1 MCICQLETQFLA
13 SMLNGDKMLSLLLAS
28 RQGQDYL
35 SQCVFWNAFLRLKPI
50 DLEND
55 FSVQEWAADFLVA
68 LHERVGC
75 DGGDKFFKKPITAHL
90 LENIADRMSILNI
103 HHLIQIY
110 GFSKDL
116 VFSGQPIESAKLLSS
131 IAVRLTD
138 TLKRDFELYGDD
150 DVMKINTAQALGN
163 IYLVCL
169 LCLAVGNGIAV
180 KNTFKG
186 GHSNLGF
193 VGPQRS
199 QHTVSRHIMRGHGP
213 VIAHRD
219 GMYSDIR
226 GSRAIAHSSPQIPQ
240 ISGGNSQS
248 THRYLTPPQDGGDSN
263 GNNGGRGGGGGKVFK
278 HVQDFNRGRWSS
290 NLQPYILLCPA
301 LKEPIQSMR
310 LIEQKGAQLVQYAI
324 NNLDISDIQLYK
336 QGFQQAVDQQHVSS
350 KTQSS
355 RQFNRDKVYRQVL
368 LYSMKGDLI
377 GVSYV
382 EVHSIREI
390 IDQSKDIKQI
400 DEADGLNALRPR
412 LKRLNAVNGVGTVLI
427 KEDSKT
433 QVLLRK
439 QLTQQL
445 EFTEDVLMGIQQSI
459 ANQFS
464 APARYLKQSLISLGY
479 RLPDHQL
486 RQQLHQ
492 VLSHVPF
499 DALASLADFVI
510 DKSTSGLNTELII
523 APLIDNV
530 VGAAQEEIH
539 RFQRKSKIGKIG
551 HLIHLQRNMEQKVK
565 EMHPKIMQRIKSD
578 GLPVIADYVAAK
590 MAAKLEM
597 TLRCLI
603 LSASSIM
610 FGSDY
615 TKSIERSM
623 IPINVAYQSSLWRN
637 LMFTEDFKQ
646 TFQQSAVG
654 DNTHYLQPDLFL
666 MAPIDGVISSLPEE
680 LQNVL
685 NKVLKPI
692 KYMGDAVFC
701 LLFAIMRTLNQST
714 AIIVRKAFALEQ
726 VEDAIMQQI
735 EVQLMLLYSSVLT
748 ADKLP
753 RRVYAVGD
761 IEATRS
767 LVNLIDWNQ
776 IATIELW
783 DL

>member
-35 SQCVFWNAFLRLKPI
+35 SQCVFWNSFMRLKPI

-55 FSVQEWAADFLVA
+55 FSVQEWSADFLVA

-75 DGGDKFFKKPITAHL
+75 DVGDKFFKKPITALL

-103 HHLIQIY
+103 HRLIQIY

-150 DVMKINTAQALGN
+150 DVMKIRTAQALGD
-163 IYLVCL
+163 IS
-169 LCLAVGNGIAV
+169 AGNGIDL
-180 KNTFKG
+180 KNTLNG
-186 GHSNLGF
+186 GHSNIGF
-193 VGPQRS
+193 VRPQRS
-199 QHTVSRHIMRGHGP
+199 HYSVNRRIMKGYSP
-213 VIAHRD
+213 MNAHRD
-219 GMYSDIR
+219 ERYSDIR

-240 ISGGNSQS
+240 IIGGNSQS
-248 THRYLTPPQDGGDSN
+248 TDRYLTPHNDGSDSN
-263 GNNGGRGGGGGKVFK
+263 GNNNGGRGGGGGRVFK

-310 LIEQKGAQLVQYAI
+310 LIEQKGVQLVQYVI
-324 NNLDISDIQLYK
+324 NNLDISGIQLYQ
-336 QGFQQAVDQQHVSS
+336 QGFQQAVHQQHVPS
-350 KTQSS
+350 KTQSG

-390 IDQSKDIKQI
+390 IDQFKAIKQI
-400 DEADGLNALRPR
+400 DEADGINALRPR
-412 LKRLNAVNGVGTVLI
+412 LRRLNVVDGGGTVLV

-433 QVLLRK
+433 QILLRK

-445 EFTEDVLMGIQQSI
+445 EFTEDVLIGIQQSI
-459 ANQFS
+459 ADQFS
-464 APARYLKQSLISLGY
+464 APARYLKQSLISLGH

-492 VLSHVPF
+492 VLSQVPF
-499 DALASLADFVI
+499 DSLTQLVDSVI
-510 DKSTSGLNTELII
+510 DKATSGLNTEFII

-551 HLIHLQRNMEQKVK
+551 HLIHLQRNTEQKVK

-646 TFQQSAVG
+646 TSQQSVIG

-692 KYMGDAVFC
+692 KYLGDAVFC
-701 LLFAIMRTLNQST
+701 LVFAIMRTLNQST
-714 AIIVRKAFALEQ
+714 AMIVRKVFALEQ